1 MSKGVIKTKPKVTK
15 PNEVQRSVEP
25 HANLSILEL
34 MDHITNTTEEL
45 QEVIRSLDDLN
56 EDTPHWK
63 NQVDNAYSDYL
74 EEKAGLE
81 SHLQQL
87 EQLVSKKKFLSTELA
102 GYSDAFKNRM
112 D

>member
-1 MSKGVIKTKPKVTK
+1 MSKGVKTLTVEQGNLKKM
-15 PNEVQRSVEP
+15 RS

-45 QEVIRSLDDLN
+45 QEVIRGIDDLK
-56 EDTPHWK
+56 EDTPVLK
-63 NQVDNAYSDYL
+63 QQMENAYNDYL
-74 EEKAGLE
+74 QEKAGLE
-81 SHLQQL
+81 EHLKKV
-87 EQLVSKKKFLSTELA
+87 EQLVLKKKFLSTELA